1 MINRFTIVESFLMGR
16 VAQKPNRINVEVG
29 DIRHFLEIL
38 ADGNSL
44 AIYGNQLI
52 KEALHHKFSNM
63 TIAEIVNKLNP
74 ETLSELTGIKFE
86 RMADI
91 AVGQSPPTDSELV
104 LLAKELNII
113 GLDAQKLKQMR
124 DRDFPN

>member
-1 MINRFTIVESFLMGR
+1 MGR
-16 VAQKPNRINVEVG
+16 VTQKPNRINVEVG

-52 KEALHHKFSNM
+52 KEALYQKFSNM

-74 ETLSELTGIKFE
+74 EALSELTGIEFE

-91 AVGQSPPTDSELV
+91 AVGQFPPTNSELV
-104 LLAKELNII
+104 LLARELKSI

-124 DRDFPN
+124 DRDFPNHTLKGHC